1 MTAELGARIRAA
13 RMSKGMSLRAT
24 AAAASISPSLLSQVE
39 TGKVQPSVSTLYSIV
54 NTLGLRVDD
63 ILMGPST
70 KTRTPPDRL
79 AEPVQRFEDAPRLV
93 MENGVTWRAL
103 AATQRE
109 GGVDALHV
117 HYEPGGASSIDG
129 THMRHSGVE
138 YGYIIRGELT
148 LKIGFDTHVLR
159 AGDSVCFDPQRPHR
173 YINHTDDITEGV
185 WFVMGSPRTEGEV
198 SEDVE
203 IRTAVD
209 VIDVFGRMAA
219 SEETS

>member
-1 MTAELGARIRAA
+1 MTVELGSRIRTA
-13 RMSKGMSLRAT
+13 RMAKGMSLRAT

-63 ILMGPST
+63 VLTGPSVHT
-70 KTRTPPDRL
+70 HTPPGRL
-79 AEPVQRFEDAPRLV
+79 ADPVQRFEDAPRLV

-103 AATQRE
+103 AAAPRD

-148 LKIGFDTHVLR
+148 LKIGFDTYVLR

-173 YINHTDDITEGV
+173 YINHTEAVTEGV
-185 WFVMGSPRTEGEV
+185 WFVMGSPRSEGEV
-198 SEDVE
+198 PLDVE
-203 IRTAVD
+203 IRSAVD

-219 SEETS
+219 SEESS